1 MATVHSY
8 FTFDGNCGEAMKF
21 YQECL
26 GGDLVIQSVGESPM
40 ADQLPDWMKSYV
52 LHSTLTTGGV
62 VIMGSDMTNGG
73 LVHGNNISLLLNC
86 SSEEQIRECF
96 ERLSEGG
103 KKTSQ
108 IEETFWGSLFG
119 QVVDKFGNHWS
130 LNYQS

>member
-1 MATVHSY
+1 
-8 FTFDGNCGEAMKF
+8 MKF

-26 GGDLVIQSVGESPM
+26 GGDLVIQSIGESPM

-73 LVHGNNISLLLNC
+73 LIHGNNISLLLNC

-96 ERLSEGG
+96 ERLSEEERRQARS
-103 KKTSQ
+103 KKRFGDHCSDRSW
-108 IEETFWGSLFG
+108 ISLEITG
-119 QVVDKFGNHWS
+119 H
-130 LNYQS
+130 